1 MSTIEDTIA
10 AIATP
15 HGRGGIAIVRVSGPQ
30 ALTVAKTLTNITPKT
45 RQAYFKQFK
54 LNNEVIYESVL
65 LYFASTNSYP
75 GEDVIELQ
83 GHGRHIAPQRILKGV
98 IGSDGGR
105 EAEPGECSK
114 MAFWNTKMELTA
126 AEALADLISAVSQ
139 SAAKASL
146 ASLEGAFSDN
156 LNSL

>member
-54 LNNEVIYESVL
+54 LNNEVIDEGVL
-65 LYFASTNSYP
+65 LYFASPNSYT

-83 GHGRHIAPQRILKGV
+83 GHGGNIAPQRVLNAVLSIDGV
-98 IGSDGGR
+98 R
-105 EAEPGECSK
+105 QAEPGEFTK
-114 MAFWNTKMELTA
+114 RAF
-126 AEALADLISAVSQ
+126 
-139 SAAKASL
+139 
-146 ASLEGAFSDN
+146 
-156 LNSL
+156 

>member
-45 RQAYFKQFK
+45 RQVYFKQFK
-54 LNNEVIYESVL
+54 LNNEVIDEGVL
-65 LYFASTNSYP
+65 LYFASPNSYT

-83 GHGRHIAPQRILKGV
+83 GHGGNIAPQRVLNAVLSIDGV
-98 IGSDGGR
+98 DKQNQENS
-105 EAEPGECSK
+105 PK
-114 MAFWNTKMELTA
+114 EL
-126 AEALADLISAVSQ
+126 
-139 SAAKASL
+139 
-146 ASLEGAFSDN
+146 F
-156 LNSL
+156 